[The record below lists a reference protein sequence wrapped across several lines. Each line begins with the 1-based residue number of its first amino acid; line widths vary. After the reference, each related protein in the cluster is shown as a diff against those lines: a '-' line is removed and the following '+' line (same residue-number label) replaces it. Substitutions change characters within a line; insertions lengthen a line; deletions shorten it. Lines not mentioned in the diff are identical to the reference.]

1 MPLITM
7 EATEGGLKA
16 SYNPSL
22 LPEKNKQTPDTGP
35 TDDGW
40 HLEDIFQ
47 GSCQAEIGGN

>member
-1 MPLITM
+1 MPLITR

-22 LPEKNKQTPDTGP
+22 LPETNKQTPDTGP